1 MVDGPNCNA
10 RNLPNIQH
18 GFPSHALHGLQRRT
32 KPFFPFY
39 EIIDAN
45 TVTRAHSQ
53 ISDEGMQRTHHNINS
68 DTRSL
73 SSSACFFREVY
84 VHVMS

>member
-1 MVDGPNCNA
+1 MGRIVMPVIF
-10 RNLPNIQH
+10 RKYNIVSPLISAAPHQT
-18 GFPSHALHGLQRRT
+18 L
-32 KPFFPFY
+32 Y

-84 VHVMS
+84 VHVKS